1 MRRYAHPLA
10 LPRPHHKPPKILT
23 LAPRQNQVFLEIQPG
38 FKHYPKNSFEF
49 IVGAA
54 SAIDTTAKTVTVTS
68 ASGESSQP
76 YDILVIATGTRT
88 QGDLPWKASLGG
100 YQATKDVLHKFRE
113 QVKGAKSIVV
123 AGGGPTG
130 VEVTGELGY
139 EYGKT
144 KEITIITAAPELCHD
159 CLPVNIARG
168 AEKELQKLGVKIT
181 KGVKV
186 TSSTATADG
195 KTELVLDNG
204 EKKLVDLY
212 LPTVGLIP
220 NSEFIPKT
228 LLDDKGHVVV
238 DEFLRVKDV
247 ENVWAVGDISN
258 ASPSQFVYLQK
269 QIPAITKN
277 LDLVIKGKQPLEY
290 KTGDREFCPCAPL
303 PLPPLF
309 FLLLEFQI
317 SNPYKK

>member
-1 MRRYAHPLA
+1 M
-10 LPRPHHKPPKILT
+10 LT
-23 LAPRQNQVFLEIQPG
+23 LSTRQKQVFQEIQPG
-38 FKHYPKNSFEF
+38 FKHYPRSSFEL

-54 SAIDTTAKTVTVTS
+54 SALDTTAKTVTITT

-76 YDILVIATGTRT
+76 YDILVIATGTRA

-100 YQATKDVLHKFRE
+100 YQATKDALHKYRE
-113 QVKGAKSIVV
+113 QVKGAKSIVI

-130 VEVTGELGY
+130 VEAIGELGY
-139 EYGKT
+139 EFGKS
-144 KEITIITAAPELCHD
+144 KEITLITAAPELCDD

-168 AEKELQKLGVKIT
+168 AEKELRKLGVKII

-186 TSSTATADG
+186 TSTATADG

-220 NSEFIPKT
+220 NNEFIPKT
-228 LLDDKGHVVV
+228 LLDNQGYVIV
-238 DEFLRVKDV
+238 DEFLRVKGV

-258 ASPSQFVYLQK
+258 ADPSQFVYLQK
-269 QIPAITKN
+269 QVPAATKN
-277 LDLVIKGKQPLEY
+277 LDLVIKGKQPLAY
-290 KTGDREFCPCAPL
+290 KTGGDRELSLSSSPQPF
-303 PLPPLF
+303 PPL
-309 FLLLEFQI
+309 LLICPLANTFEKQA
-317 SNPYKK
+317 S